1 MDPLMDLA
9 ISDAMA
15 QNEDETVEE
24 APEEYITEETSVV
37 EQTNTT
43 TLTSTVPTSVS
54 AHVDR
59 HYPSLYDSYG
69 TTFVAI
75 VLAVLIISS
84 VIGIVT
90 YIYRKAKTDHAAL
103 TQFVTTMFAL
113 IAGVFIA
120 DKIIAGPST
129 SLLSEQEAL
138 KVLDF
143 IQQTC
148 LMVFAYYFGTKAQP
162 PKEEPP
168 NME

>member
-1 MDPLMDLA
+1 MDPLLD
-9 ISDAMA
+9 ITIDEA
-15 QNEDETVEE
+15 QAQTSEEGET
-24 APEEYITEETSVV
+24 I
-37 EQTNTT
+37 EQTSTSDDEQSYVEPQLQT
-43 TLTSTVPTSVS
+43 VTVVPSTL
-54 AHVDR
+54 HQGDR
-59 HYPSLYDSYG
+59 QYPSLYDSYG

-75 VLAVLIISS
+75 VLAVIIISS

-90 YIYRKAKTDHAAL
+90 YIYHRAKSDHAAL

-129 SLLSEQEAL
+129 ELLNEQEAL
-138 KVLDF
+138 KVLEF

-168 NME
+168 NNE

>member
-1 MDPLMDLA
+1 MDPLL
-9 ISDAMA
+9 DATIDEA
-15 QNEDETVEE
+15 QAQTSEEGET
-24 APEEYITEETSVV
+24 TEQTSVPDEQQSYV
-37 EQTNTT
+37 EPQLQTVTVVPSTT
-43 TLTSTVPTSVS
+43 HIT
-54 AHVDR
+54 DR
-59 HYPSLYDSYG
+59 QYPSLYDSYG
-69 TTFVAI
+69 TTLVAI
-75 VLAVLIISS
+75 VLAVTIISS

-90 YIYRKAKTDHAAL
+90 YIYHRAKSDHAAL

-129 SLLSEQEAL
+129 ELLNEQEAL
-138 KVLDF
+138 KVLEF

-168 NME
+168 NNE

>member
-1 MDPLMDLA
+1 MDPLLDVA
-9 ISDAMA
+9 ISDASAETIEEGTEESTEQTLVSDDESNSFVQPQLQTTIVA
-15 QNEDETVEE
+15 QPVHTVER
-24 APEEYITEETSVV
+24 
-37 EQTNTT
+37 Q
-43 TLTSTVPTSVS
+43 
-54 AHVDR
+54 
-59 HYPSLYDSYG
+59 YPSLYDSYG

-75 VLAVLIISS
+75 VLAVVIISS

-129 SLLSEQEAL
+129 QLLNEQEAL
-138 KVLDF
+138 KVLEF

-162 PKEEPP
+162 PREEPP
-168 NME
+168 NVE

>member
-1 MDPLMDLA
+1 MDPLLDIA
-9 ISDAMA
+9 IDEA
-15 QNEDETVEE
+15 QAQTSEEGET
-24 APEEYITEETSVV
+24 TEQTSVPDEQQSYV
-37 EQTNTT
+37 EPQLQTVTVVPSTT
-43 TLTSTVPTSVS
+43 HIT
-54 AHVDR
+54 DR
-59 HYPSLYDSYG
+59 QYPSLYDSYG
-69 TTFVAI
+69 TTLVAI
-75 VLAVLIISS
+75 VLAVTIISS

-90 YIYRKAKTDHAAL
+90 YIYHRAKSDHAAL

-129 SLLSEQEAL
+129 ELLNEQEAL
-138 KVLDF
+138 KVLEF

-168 NME
+168 NNE